1 MERDGGKG
9 DALRPL
15 GIPMDQFDK
24 QWDEIFKVGNK
35 EPVPFAGYVDI
46 KEIEDGQD

>member
-9 DALRPL
+9 DAPRPL

-35 EPVPFAGYVDI
+35 EPVPFAGYIDI

>member
-9 DALRPL
+9 DAPRPL

-24 QWDEIFKVGNK
+24 RWDEIFKVGNR